1 MKLVV
6 IGGSTGGAS
15 AAARARRLDP
25 RARII
30 ILEKGEHVSYSNCAL
45 PYYIGGVV
53 EDSDELLLMTPQK
66 FKRQHDIEV
75 RTLSEA
81 LAIDRAGKK
90 VRVLDLRSGESYEES
105 YDKLVL
111 APGARPLLPKNVEGI
126 DGENVFVIRSVNDVV
141 AIRRCLDR
149 PQVKSVAVVGGG
161 FIGMETVENLCRA
174 GKRVSVLA
182 RGPQIMAPFD
192 YDMVQLL
199 HKELMD
205 NGVELYLNTSPL
217 SIEAGLIRAE
227 NKAGER
233 LDIPADA
240 VILSVGVAPDTAL
253 ASAAGLEL
261 GESGG
266 IRVDGSFRSSDPD
279 IYAVGDA
286 VELFDAMSR
295 RPGRLSLAG
304 PAQRQARVAADS
316 IYGQSHIDR
325 GYIGSSCVRLFSQNA
340 ACTGLNAKNAEKAG
354 LRFDYVTLYPMD
366 KVGLMPDSNYMA
378 LKLLFEKPTG
388 RILGAQAIGRGAVEK
403 RVDVIAA
410 MISLGGTLED
420 LKELELCY
428 SPVFGTAKDAVNQA
442 ALVGLN
448 VLQGRFRQVH
458 VDEVRP
464 LVEKGA
470 YIVDVREEGEYA
482 AGHLRG
488 SHNVPLSQLRERMD
502 EIPRDI
508 PVYLHCRSSQR
519 SYYAI
524 CFLQGMGYNDLYNIS
539 GSYLGI
545 SLYEYYNDQTL
556 GREPILSAYNFD

>member
-240 VILSVGVAPDTAL
+240 VILSAGVAPDTAL